1 MALLELV
8 NVSKH
13 FGGLQAISKVNLS
26 VTGGEIVGL
35 IGPNGAGKTTL
46 FSLIDGYYQP
56 TTGQIFFKGQDIT
69 GAQPNRI
76 CKLGLARTF
85 QLVKPFA
92 TLSVL
97 DNVAVGAFNRT
108 SNRAEA
114 IQRARETIDFV
125 GLGGREAQMAR
136 ELSTPGRKRLELAR
150 ALATQP
156 EMLLLD
162 EVMSGLTPTE
172 SAALV
177 ALIQQIRQRG
187 VTILVVEHVMRAI
200 MALSDRIAVLHH
212 GEKIADGSPRAVT
225 QDPKVIEAYLG
236 EEFMLSEA

>member
-114 IQRARETIDFV
+114 IRRARETIDFV

>member
-13 FGGLQAISKVNLS
+13 FGGLQAVSKVNLS
-26 VTGGEIVGL
+26 VTQGEIVGL

-56 TTGQIFFKGQDIT
+56 TTGQIFFKEQDIT

-76 CKLGLARTF
+76 CKFGLARTF

-97 DNVAVGAFNRT
+97 DNVVVGAFNRT

-114 IQRARETIDFV
+114 IQRAQETIDLV

-177 ALIQQIRQRG
+177 ALIQQIRRRG

-200 MALSDRIAVLHH
+200 MALSDRIVVLHH

>member
-8 NVSKH
+8 NVSKQ

-26 VTGGEIVGL
+26 ITRGEIVGL

-56 TTGQIFFKGQDIT
+56 TTGQIYFKGQDIT

-76 CKLGLARTF
+76 CKFGLARTF
-85 QLVKPFA
+85 QLVRPFA
-92 TLSVL
+92 MLSVL
-97 DNVAVGAFNRT
+97 DNVVVGAFNRT

-114 IQRARETIDFV
+114 IRHAQETIDFV

-187 VTILVVEHVMRAI
+187 VSILVVEHVMRAI

-236 EEFMLSEA
+236 EEFMLGEA